1 MARRVLLG
9 PIVTIHWGQELAT
22 GIEQIDAQH
31 RQLYETVAQLH
42 TLMRSKALSEVDVV
56 LDALTQYASEH
67 FATEEREMRSSAY
80 PGFDDHRAAHLAFV
94 QEFVRIRGLLEVRPT
109 VSGVVELS
117 SWLSDWLREHVR
129 GLDAEMAR
137 FLRPPPAHRKPAA

>member
-1 MARRVLLG
+1 VL
-9 PIVTIHWGQELAT
+9 PSPFVTIHWGQELAT

-42 TLMRSKALSEVDVV
+42 TLMRSHALSEVDVV
-56 LDALTQYASEH
+56 LEALTHYASEH
-67 FATEEREMRSSAY
+67 FATEEREMRSAGY
-80 PGFDDHRAAHLAFV
+80 PGYEAHRTAHLAFV
-94 QEFVRIRGLLEVRPT
+94 QEFVRIRGTLEARPT
-109 VSGVVELS
+109 VSAVVELS

-137 FLRPPPAHRKPAA
+137 FLRPPAVHRKPAA